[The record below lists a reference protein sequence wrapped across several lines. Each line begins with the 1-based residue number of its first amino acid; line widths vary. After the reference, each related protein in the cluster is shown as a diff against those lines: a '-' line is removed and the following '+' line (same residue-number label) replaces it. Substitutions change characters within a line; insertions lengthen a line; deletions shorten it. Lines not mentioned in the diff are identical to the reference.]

1 MMSNEAFKIERH
13 NFDIS
18 NIESL
23 DNHYANNLWP
33 IVYLLSDELIKEA
46 YVGET
51 TDTASRLKTHLKNN
65 KKNKLTTFR
74 LISSHKFNKSATLD
88 IESLLIKYLSGDGVY
103 KLINGNLGIAN
114 HNYYQKKEIYWGVFK
129 NIYRTK
135 LGERKRRENGSNTR
149 F

>member
-23 DNHYANNLWP
+23 ENHYANNLWP

-51 TDTASRLKTHLKNN
+51 TDTANRLKTHLK
-65 KKNKLTTFR
+65 T
-74 LISSHKFNKSATLD
+74 
-88 IESLLIKYLSGDGVY
+88 
-103 KLINGNLGIAN
+103 
-114 HNYYQKKEIYWGVFK
+114 
-129 NIYRTK
+129 
-135 LGERKRRENGSNTR
+135 
-149 F
+149 